1 LGFSPQPLYIGFLTW
16 GKSME
21 IKRIITFLREIYV
34 KKSKLKFHMEMLKS
48 HVILYTQKFLRQ
60 KTMTVY
66 KAT

>member
-1 LGFSPQPLYIGFLTW
+1 
-16 GKSME
+16 ME